1 MFAATYRTSINPR
14 YSREEKVRSAERNL
28 QAEIEI
34 VPLFRGI
41 LPKARGVVSEMLRV
55 VRLRSEYTTNYKRFT
70 IAIQPSRASPPR
82 ESRRGKRRRV
92 YKTPCDSSSWPDLS
106 TVIGKFHRL
115 KLIFDIFRSL
125 RNEYT
130 LILRFKT
137 IHKPAD
143 QDSLFLF
150 IINLVDFRS
159 EHSLYV
165 ENITFIFLD
174 KNCIKYLEIIELI
187 DFVAVISSLMRFD
200 EKDIH

>member
-1 MFAATYRTSINPR
+1 MS
-14 YSREEKVRSAERNL
+14 
-28 QAEIEI
+28 
-34 VPLFRGI
+34 
-41 LPKARGVVSEMLRV
+41 
-55 VRLRSEYTTNYKRFT
+55 
-70 IAIQPSRASPPR
+70 
-82 ESRRGKRRRV
+82 
-92 YKTPCDSSSWPDLS
+92 
-106 TVIGKFHRL
+106 
-115 KLIFDIFRSL
+115 
-125 RNEYT
+125 NEYT

-137 IHKPAD
+137 IYKPAD

-200 EKDIH
+200 ERDIH